1 MESFST
7 VTNMKTCEAVFSRY
21 MQDKFGLSISQNDSN
36 VRRILWR
43 VMQDVKA
50 NPPAGVASMG
60 VRELN
65 DMALNIARDVYLSMV
80 VGSQPGGS
88 QATLPQEQRGKPKV
102 LLPMQQPQQ
111 HGTTPLERENALYGG
126 SRPLAVNTLLPAVN
140 MKEPSEHATNSY
152 ERMLSERRS
161 ADGLLDAQHQP
172 SWKPEKVDK
181 ANEKELDDMV
191 QRLAR
196 LRNSEDLSGSPAERD
211 VKAQVNPYPQL
222 DPNLQLNPQLAS
234 HKPSSL
240 SGQDTM
246 LPTFIDTVDTI
257 SNVGN
262 LGNISTSAGNIN
274 TELSKSYL
282 HRNDH
287 DRSDPLTV
295 ISRPDDSAA
304 VLRSFQRA
312 NDTDPE
318 SLSSAQRVGHSSSG
332 IDTDINM
339 EIMQR
344 LPKEAHRRVVNKY
357 LSINSFD
364 RDWFKDPFR
373 YTYTV
378 TFAGYGEH
386 DAQNQYRNVTAMAV
400 TRVVLPMEIR
410 ESISLNVNLANRSEY
425 MNDYSF
431 NYPYVMV
438 CIEGMDD
445 VYDGTNDR
453 VRRAFSLMAFE
464 TAYRTKN
471 GRGFIVLQPMQQEKK
486 LFYPVP
492 LGSLRTLK
500 ISLIKPNGAVLNNS
514 TDDYLL
520 SKVEHEDYNPA
531 HIRIVLDKYFDKNDY
546 FVGDSVLFRGYA
558 SKQLSDEGPVD
569 AGSYQ
574 SLNDFINR
582 AEGHE
587 IVEVGQ
593 ANDNGYYR
601 TFYIMAPGALDKTTG
616 RLVLDHAMITTINAF
631 NAQQQ
636 AQYATSPELYDKVVN
651 GAVCNA
657 SLQNTIAFTVWYEI
671 FDPKIDTR
679 TQ

>member
-7 VTNMKTCEAVFSRY
+7 VTNMKTCEAVFSKY
-21 MQDKFGLSISQNDSN
+21 MQDKFGLSISQNVSN

-80 VGSQPGGS
+80 VGSQPGS
-88 QATLPQEQRGKPKV
+88 QATAAQQQQANPKT
-102 LLPMQQPQQ
+102 LNLQMQQQQ
-111 HGTTPLERENALYGG
+111 QQGTSPLERENALYGG

-161 ADGLLDAQHQP
+161 ADGLLDAQQQP

-196 LRNSEDLSGSPAERD
+196 LRNSEDLSGSPGERD
-211 VKAQVNPYPQL
+211 VNT
-222 DPNLQLNPQLAS
+222 QLNPQLAS
-234 HKPSSL
+234 RKPSSL

-246 LPTFIDTVDTI
+246 GTPTFIDTIDTL
-257 SNVGN
+257 NTGVGN
-262 LGNISTSAGNIN
+262 IKTDLIKYVHT
-274 TELSKSYL
+274 
-282 HRNDH
+282 NDN

-304 VLRSFQRA
+304 VLRSFQRTK
-312 NDTDPE
+312 DTQPE
-318 SLSSAQRVGHSSSG
+318 SMSSAHRVGHSSSG

-344 LPKEAHRRVVNKY
+344 LPKDAHRRIVNKY
-357 LSINSFD
+357 LSINSVD

-378 TFAGYGEH
+378 TFAGYGEN

-438 CIEGMDD
+438 CIEGLDD

-492 LGSLRTLK
+492 LGNLRTLK

-546 FVGDSVLFRGYA
+546 FVGDSVLFRGYT

-574 SLNDFINR
+574 RLNDFINR

-593 ANDNGYYR
+593 VNDNCYYR

-616 RLVLDHAMITTINAF
+616 RLILDHAMITTINAF
-631 NAQQQ
+631 NVQQQ

-671 FDPKIDTR
+671 FDPKIDMR